1 MRSEK
6 METLIK
12 RRDNIAKMLAETTR
26 VHRLMEIDL
35 IKQTALLDAAD
46 DQIAALET
54 EEKNNGLS

>member
-12 RRDNIAKMLAETTR
+12 RRDNIAKMLSETTR
-26 VHRLMEIDL
+26 VHRLMEIDM

-54 EEKNNGLS
+54 MEKDNG